1 MPRTKQIDTT
11 PFAGVMAEALIAYQ
25 LDSGLAVAMCNS
37 AVAIKSKRLSWACR
51 TELRN
56 AEANAVAAC
65 RLLPTFTCTNPSPC
79 GTGAGCRWSTGD
91 LALLSVPTKPGKATR
106 PQPHEC
112 GSTYDLES
120 AVKALVAM
128 REGSTQLA

>member
-51 TELRN
+51 SELRK
-56 AEANAVAAC
+56 AEAEAVAAC
-65 RLLPTFTCTNPSPC
+65 RLLPTFTCSSPSPC
-79 GTGAGCRWSTGD
+79 GTGGCRWATGE
-91 LALLSVPTKPGKATR
+91 LALLSIPAKPGRGTR
-106 PQPHEC
+106 PQPHEF
-112 GSTYDLES
+112 GPSYDVEH

-128 REGSTQLA
+128 REGSKKLA